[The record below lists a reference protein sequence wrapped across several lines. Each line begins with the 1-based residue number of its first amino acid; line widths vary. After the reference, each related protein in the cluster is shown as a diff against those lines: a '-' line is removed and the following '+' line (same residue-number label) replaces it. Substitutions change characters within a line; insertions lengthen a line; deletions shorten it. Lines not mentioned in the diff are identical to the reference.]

1 MKSTKLI
8 GIILAFLLIFS
19 LPMSSSAYDLPS
31 VNLGFTSF
39 LDGAPPAGPGFYLTQ
54 YVQYWTSDKFKDSK
68 GNNLFNPPPE
78 ENLSAWISLTQFI
91 YQSNSEFMLGAK
103 WGVDVIIPYVMLDL
117 KFKDPDPYI
126 AVNGPLPEDNG
137 AGLGD
142 FLIGPYLQWDP
153 IMGPNGPRFMHR
165 IEFQCIFPSGEYD
178 QDKELNPG
186 SNFFSFNPYWAATLF
201 ITPKLTVS
209 TRIHYLWNDANE
221 QPNRKYVNEG
231 AHEIQA
237 GDALHLNL
245 AVAYEILPN
254 KIRLGIN
261 GYFLNQLHETKMNGN
276 DLSDTEEQVFG
287 IGPGLVYHIS
297 KDAHF
302 FFNAFIETG
311 AENRPEGSRMNFR
324 FVYHF

>member
-1 MKSTKLI
+1 MQFAQHVDIDI
-8 GIILAFLLIFS
+8 GDQDHFRIRR
-19 LPMSSSAYDLPS
+19 
-31 VNLGFTSF
+31 
-39 LDGAPPAGPGFYLTQ
+39 
-54 YVQYWTSDKFKDSK
+54 
-68 GNNLFNPPPE
+68 
-78 ENLSAWISLTQFI
+78 
-91 YQSNSEFMLGAK
+91 
-103 WGVDVIIPYVMLDL
+103 
-117 KFKDPDPYI
+117 
-126 AVNGPLPEDNG
+126 
-137 AGLGD
+137 GLGLD
-142 FLIGPYLQWDP
+142 AVCRERKIAG
-153 IMGPNGPRFMHR
+153 RKH
-165 IEFQCIFPSGEYD
+165 SG
-178 QDKELNPG
+178 L
-186 SNFFSFNPYWAATLF
+186 
-201 ITPKLTVS
+201 
-209 TRIHYLWNDANE
+209 
-221 QPNRKYVNEG
+221 